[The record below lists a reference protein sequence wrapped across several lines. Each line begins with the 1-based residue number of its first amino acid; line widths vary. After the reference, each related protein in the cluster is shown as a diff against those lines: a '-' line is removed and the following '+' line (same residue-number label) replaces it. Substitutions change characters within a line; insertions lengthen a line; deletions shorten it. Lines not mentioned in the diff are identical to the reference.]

1 MELLIIALGWIG
13 VYAPI
18 ALGSMGSIIGCA
30 KAGQAAIGAL
40 LELEGGYGK
49 YIGLAAMPSTQSI
62 FGIVVMLTLNPSAG
76 ITTTNGPG
84 IFAVGLLSGLALLV
98 CGIYQGQAC
107 ASAIQVSKSKPEVFG
122 ISIAPAAVIEGFAV
136 FVLVFALILAAAVKK

>member
-13 VYAPI
+13 IYAPV

-30 KAGQAAIGAL
+30 KAGQAAAGAL
-40 LELEGGYGK
+40 LDVEGGYGK
-49 YIGLAAMPSTQSI
+49 YIGLSAMPSTQSI
-62 FGIVVMLTLNPSAG
+62 FGIVVMLSLNVPVTEKNA
-76 ITTTNGPG
+76 PA
-84 IFAVGLLSGLALLV
+84 IFAVGLLAGIALLT

-107 ASAIQVSKSKPEVFG
+107 ASSIQVSKSKPEVFG

-136 FVLVFALILAAAVKK
+136 FILVFALILAGSIKSL